1 MSDRRRTHVKRLIPL
16 GAAAAALALAPSAS
30 AAVDLDGRA
39 TTLTLSKG
47 TAAALTS
54 LGVEVAPTGAARAE
68 GRRVTFP
75 ISGGAID
82 PRTAAGRIEH
92 RGGLRLSAGG
102 KSITLRDYVVR
113 VGKRI
118 RLSAEVGGD
127 RVTILN
133 LTGTPRVARRGFNMQ
148 VRGLTARLTRP
159 AAQALNR
166 TFGVHAFTRGLALGG
181 VRVAAVP
188 SEIELRRTGATSVA
202 LDAGTVQALV
212 GLGVTPG
219 IIGPA
224 TLEGTTAAFPITGG
238 GVSLDFGGGHV
249 GHSGGISL
257 TAGST
262 VVRLERFD
270 IRLGATPQLFASV
283 NGGSPKVAILDLD
296 LSAPA
301 VEVSGRRITV
311 GNVPLKLTQGAA
323 DALNAAFGTSALS
336 AGLVLGVP
344 RGPGAGARPLPL
356 PLRSTNTRSIR
367 PYSTASSGVK
377 KRSRSRSS
385 RTCSTGRPVCSA

>member
-1 MSDRRRTHVKRLIPL
+1 MKRLIPL

-39 TTLTLSKG
+39 TRLTLSKG
-47 TAAALTS
+47 TAAALSS
-54 LGVEVAPTGAARAE
+54 LGVKVAPTGAARAQ

-75 ISGGAID
+75 ISDGSID
-82 PRTAAGRIEH
+82 PRTAAGTIEH
-92 RGGLRLSAGG
+92 SGGLRLSAGG
-102 KSITLRDYVVR
+102 KSITLSDYVVR
-113 VGKRI
+113 VGRKI

-133 LTGTPRVARRGFNMQ
+133 LTGKPRVSRRGFGTE
-148 VRGLTARLTRP
+148 VRGLTARLTKA
-159 AAQALNR
+159 AAQALNS
-166 TFGVHAFTRGLALGG
+166 TFGVHAFTKGLPLGG

-188 SEIELRRTGATSVA
+188 SEAELRRAGATAVA

-238 GVSLDFGGGHV
+238 KVSLDFSGGHIS
-249 GHSGGISL
+249 HSGGISL
-257 TAGST
+257 TAGAT
-262 VVRLERFD
+262 VVRLESFD
-270 IRLGATPQLFASV
+270 IRLGETPQLFASI

-301 VEVSGRRITV
+301 VDVSGRTITV

-323 DALNAAFGTSALS
+323 DALNAAFGTSALT
-336 AGLVLGVP
+336 AGLVLGVASAQP
-344 RGPGAGARPLPL
+344 TAR
-356 PLRSTNTRSIR
+356 
-367 PYSTASSGVK
+367 
-377 KRSRSRSS
+377 
-385 RTCSTGRPVCSA
+385 